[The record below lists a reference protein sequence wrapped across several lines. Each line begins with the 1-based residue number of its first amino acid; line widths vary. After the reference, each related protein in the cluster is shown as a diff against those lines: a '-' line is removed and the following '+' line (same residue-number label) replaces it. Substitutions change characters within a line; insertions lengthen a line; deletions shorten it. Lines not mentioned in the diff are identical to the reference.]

1 MKKLILFIALNLI
14 FCSSLFSQRDFE
26 KQAFKIGIESIDDFR
41 EFLLIKN
48 DANYKSEMEPLIQWG
63 ITNFENYGF
72 NVERLETPE
81 LPLLLAS
88 KIISKSAKTLLI
100 YLQFDG
106 QPVDNSKWNQEDP
119 YKAVLKEYINGDYL
133 TIDWNSLDNIRID
146 DIKNRDVR
154 IFARSASDAKG
165 PVMMILNALEIMK
178 INNLDL
184 KYNIKVIMDFEEEIS
199 SPNLAD
205 AVKKYSSKLKSDA
218 LLIFDG
224 PKHPSNL
231 PTLTFGARGISDITL
246 ITYGPIVP
254 QHSGHF
260 GNYAPN
266 PVFRMSEILSSMKD
280 ANGRVTIDGFYD
292 GVELTDETIKI
303 LNEVPD
309 NEIDMMNKMEFKTPD
324 NVGKNYQ
331 ESIQFP
337 SLNVRGIESGWV
349 REEVRTIVPSECI
362 AEIDVRLVLESDP
375 QRLHNL
381 IKDHIKELGYIVL
394 DRTPSK
400 EERLKYNKI
409 VTFKS
414 TFDYDAFRTEIDS
427 DIGKWLVK
435 SLKKTFDIDPVKK
448 RTSGG
453 SVPISPF
460 VNTLGIPAVTV
471 PTVNQDNNQHSPN
484 ENIKIENYISGIET
498 YLGILTDEF

>member
-1 MKKLILFIALNLI
+1 MKKLIIPILVFTTGLN
-14 FCSSLFSQRDFE
+14 LFSQNNIENQIFD
-26 KQAFKIGIESIDDFR
+26 IGIESIESFK
-41 EFLLIKN
+41 EFLSIKN
-48 DANYKSEMEPLIQWG
+48 DANFKNEMKPLIEWG
-63 ITNFENYGF
+63 INNFKKYGF
-72 NVERLETPE
+72 EVERLETPE

-88 KIISKSAKTLLI
+88 KVISEDLNTLLI

-106 QPVDNSKWNQEDP
+106 QPVDNSKWDQENP
-119 YKAVLKEYINGDYL
+119 YKAVLKEKIDNEYRI
-133 TIDWNSLDNIRID
+133 IDWSRLDNITFD
-146 DIKNRDVR
+146 DIKKKDLR

-165 PVMMILNALEIMK
+165 PVMMIINALEIMK
-178 INNLDL
+178 RNNIELE
-184 KYNIKVIMDFEEEIS
+184 YNLKVIMDFEEEIS

-280 ANGRVTIDGFYD
+280 PNGRVTIPGFYD
-292 GVELTDETIKI
+292 GIELDEKTLKI
-303 LNEVPD
+303 LAEVPD
-309 NEIDMMNKMEFKTPD
+309 DEEKMMNDMQFKKPD

-331 ESIQFP
+331 ESIQYP
-337 SLNVRGIESGWV
+337 SINVRGIESGWV

-375 QRLHNL
+375 IRLHNL
-381 IKDHIKELGYIVL
+381 IKSHIQELGYYVI
-394 DRTPSK
+394 DRRPTK
-400 EERLKYNKI
+400 DERLKHNKI
-409 VTFKS
+409 VTFVS
-414 TFDYDAFRTEIDS
+414 SFDYDAFRTDIES
-427 DIGKWLVK
+427 EIGKWLVK
-435 SLKKTFDIDPVKK
+435 SLKKTFGIEPVKK

-484 ENIKIENYISGIET
+484 ENIKIENYITGIET
-498 YLGILTDEF
+498 YLGILTDKF

>member
-1 MKKLILFIALNLI
+1 MKKLIIPILVFTTGLNLFAQSNIENQI
-14 FCSSLFSQRDFE
+14 FD
-26 KQAFKIGIESIDDFR
+26 IGIESIESFR
-41 EFLLIKN
+41 EFLSIKN
-48 DANYKSEMEPLIQWG
+48 DANFKNEMKPLIEWG
-63 ITNFENYGF
+63 INNFKKYGF
-72 NVERLETPE
+72 EVERLETPE

-88 KIISKSAKTLLI
+88 KVISEDLNTLLI

-106 QPVDNSKWNQEDP
+106 QPVDNSKWDQENP
-119 YKAVLKEYINGDYL
+119 YKAVLKKRINNEYKI
-133 TIDWNSLDNIRID
+133 IDWSRLDNITFD
-146 DIKNRDVR
+146 DIKKEDLR

-165 PVMMILNALEIMK
+165 PVMMIINALEIMK
-178 INNLDL
+178 RNNIELE
-184 KYNIKVIMDFEEEIS
+184 YNLKVIMDFEEEIS

-280 ANGRVTIDGFYD
+280 SNGRVTIPGFYD
-292 GVELTDETIKI
+292 GIELDEKTLKI
-303 LNEVPD
+303 LAEVPD
-309 NEIDMMNKMEFKTPD
+309 DEEKMMNDMQFKKPD

-331 ESIQFP
+331 ESIQYP
-337 SLNVRGIESGWV
+337 SINVRGIESGWV

-375 QRLHNL
+375 IRLHNL
-381 IKDHIKELGYIVL
+381 IKSHIQELGYYVI
-394 DRTPSK
+394 DRRPTK
-400 EERLKYNKI
+400 DERLKYNKI
-409 VTFKS
+409 VTFVS
-414 TFDYDAFRTEIDS
+414 SFDYDAFRTDIES
-427 DIGKWLVK
+427 EIGKWLVK
-435 SLKKTFDIDPVKK
+435 SLKKTFGIEPVKK

-484 ENIKIENYISGIET
+484 ENIKIENYITGIET
-498 YLGILTDEF
+498 YLGILTDKF

>member
-1 MKKLILFIALNLI
+1 MKKLIIPIILFTTGLN
-14 FCSSLFSQRDFE
+14 LFSQSNIENQIFD
-26 KQAFKIGIESIDDFR
+26 IGIESIESFR
-41 EFLLIKN
+41 EFLSIKN
-48 DANYKSEMEPLIQWG
+48 DANFKNEMKPLIEWG
-63 ITNFENYGF
+63 INNFKKYGF
-72 NVERLETPE
+72 EVERLETPE

-88 KIISKSAKTLLI
+88 KVISEDLNTLLI

-106 QPVDNSKWNQEDP
+106 QPVDNSKWDQENP
-119 YKAVLKEYINGDYL
+119 YKAVLKEK
-133 TIDWNSLDNIRID
+133 IDNEYRITDWSRLDNITFD
-146 DIKNRDVR
+146 DIKKKDLR

-178 INNLDL
+178 RNNIELE
-184 KYNIKVIMDFEEEIS
+184 YNLKVIMDFEEEIS

-280 ANGRVTIDGFYD
+280 PNGRVTIPGFYD
-292 GVELTDETIKI
+292 GIELDEKTLKI
-303 LNEVPD
+303 LAEVPD
-309 NEIDMMNKMEFKTPD
+309 DEEKMMNDMQFKKPD

-331 ESIQFP
+331 ESIQYP
-337 SLNVRGIESGWV
+337 SINVRGIESGWV

-375 QRLHNL
+375 IRLHNL
-381 IKDHIKELGYIVL
+381 IKSHIQELGYYVI
-394 DRTPSK
+394 DRRPTK
-400 EERLKYNKI
+400 DERLKHNKI
-409 VTFKS
+409 VTFVS
-414 TFDYDAFRTEIDS
+414 SFDYDAFRTDIES
-427 DIGKWLVK
+427 EIGKWLVK
-435 SLKKTFDIDPVKK
+435 SLKKTFGIEPVKK

-484 ENIKIENYISGIET
+484 ENIKIENYITGIET
-498 YLGILTDEF
+498 YLGILTDKF

>member
-1 MKKLILFIALNLI
+1 MKKLIIPILI
-14 FCSSLFSQRDFE
+14 FTTGLNLFSQSNIENQIFD
-26 KQAFKIGIESIDDFR
+26 IGIESIESFR
-41 EFLLIKN
+41 EFLSIKN
-48 DANYKSEMEPLIQWG
+48 DANYKNEMKPLIEWG
-63 ITNFENYGF
+63 INNFKKYGF
-72 NVERLETPE
+72 EVERLETPE

-88 KIISKSAKTLLI
+88 KVISEDLNTLLI

-106 QPVDNSKWNQEDP
+106 QPVDNSKWDQENP
-119 YKAVLKEYINGDYL
+119 YKAVLKERINNEYKI
-133 TIDWNSLDNIRID
+133 TDWSRLDNITFD
-146 DIKNRDVR
+146 DIKKEDLR

-178 INNLDL
+178 RNSIELEYNL
-184 KYNIKVIMDFEEEIS
+184 KVIMDFEEEIS

-280 ANGRVTIDGFYD
+280 TNGRVTIPGFYD
-292 GVELTDETIKI
+292 GIELDEKTLKI
-303 LNEVPD
+303 LDDVPD
-309 NEIDMMNKMEFKTPD
+309 DEEKMMNDMQFKKPD

-331 ESIQFP
+331 ESIQYP
-337 SLNVRGIESGWV
+337 SINVRGIESGWV

-375 QRLHNL
+375 IRLHNL
-381 IKDHIKELGYIVL
+381 IKSHIEELGYYVI
-394 DRTPSK
+394 DRRPTK
-400 EERLKYNKI
+400 DERLKHDKI
-409 VTFKS
+409 VTFVS
-414 TFDYDAFRTEIDS
+414 SFDYDAFRTDIES
-427 DIGKWLVK
+427 EIGKWLVK
-435 SLKKTFDIDPVKK
+435 SLKKTFGIEPVKK

-484 ENIKIENYISGIET
+484 ENIKIENYITGIET
-498 YLGILTDEF
+498 YLGILTDKF

>member
-1 MKKLILFIALNLI
+1 MKKLIIPILVFTTGLN
-14 FCSSLFSQRDFE
+14 LFSQSKIENQIFD
-26 KQAFKIGIESIDDFR
+26 IGIESIESFR
-41 EFLLIKN
+41 EFLSIKN
-48 DANYKSEMEPLIQWG
+48 DANFKNEMKPLIEWG
-63 ITNFENYGF
+63 INNFKKYGF
-72 NVERLETPE
+72 EVERLETPE

-88 KIISKSAKTLLI
+88 KVISEDLNTLLI

-106 QPVDNSKWNQEDP
+106 QPVDNSKWDQENP
-119 YKAVLKEYINGDYL
+119 YKAVLKEK
-133 TIDWNSLDNIRID
+133 IDNEYKTTDWSRLDNITFD
-146 DIKNRDVR
+146 DIKKEDLR

-165 PVMMILNALEIMK
+165 PVMMILNALEIMERNK
-178 INNLDL
+178 IELEYNL
-184 KYNIKVIMDFEEEIS
+184 KVIMDFEEEIS

-280 ANGRVTIDGFYD
+280 PNGRVTIPGFYD
-292 GVELTDETIKI
+292 GIELDEKTLEI
-303 LNEVPD
+303 LAEVPD
-309 NEIDMMNKMEFKTPD
+309 DEEKMMNDMQFKKPD

-331 ESIQFP
+331 ESIQYP
-337 SLNVRGIESGWV
+337 SINVRGIESGWV

-375 QRLHNL
+375 IRLHNL
-381 IKDHIKELGYIVL
+381 IKSHIQELGYYVI
-394 DRTPSK
+394 DRRPTK
-400 EERLKYNKI
+400 DERLKHDKI
-409 VTFKS
+409 VTFVS
-414 TFDYDAFRTEIDS
+414 SFDYDAFRTDIES
-427 DIGKWLVK
+427 EIGKWLVK
-435 SLKKTFDIDPVKK
+435 SLKKTFGIEPVKK

-484 ENIKIENYISGIET
+484 ENIKIENYITGIET
-498 YLGILTDEF
+498 YLGILTDKF

>member
-1 MKKLILFIALNLI
+1 MKKLIIPILVFTTGLNLFAQSNIENQI
-14 FCSSLFSQRDFE
+14 FD
-26 KQAFKIGIESIDDFR
+26 IGIESIESFR
-41 EFLLIKN
+41 EFLSIKN
-48 DANYKSEMEPLIQWG
+48 DANFKNEMKPLIEWG
-63 ITNFENYGF
+63 INNFKKYGF
-72 NVERLETPE
+72 EVERLETPE

-88 KIISKSAKTLLI
+88 KVISEDLNTLLI

-106 QPVDNSKWNQEDP
+106 QPVDNSKWDQENP
-119 YKAVLKEYINGDYL
+119 YKAVLKKRINNEYKI
-133 TIDWNSLDNIRID
+133 IDWSRLDNITFD
-146 DIKNRDVR
+146 DIKKEDLR

-165 PVMMILNALEIMK
+165 PVMMILNALEIMER
-178 INNLDL
+178 NNIELE
-184 KYNIKVIMDFEEEIS
+184 YNLKVIMDFEEEIS

-280 ANGRVTIDGFYD
+280 SDGRVTIPGFYD
-292 GVELTDETIKI
+292 GIELDEKTLKI
-303 LNEVPD
+303 LAEVPD
-309 NEIDMMNKMEFKTPD
+309 DEEKMMNDMQFKKPD

-331 ESIQFP
+331 ESIQYP
-337 SLNVRGIESGWV
+337 SINVRGIESGWV

-375 QRLHNL
+375 IRLHNL
-381 IKDHIKELGYIVL
+381 IKSHIQELGYYVI
-394 DRTPSK
+394 DRRPTK
-400 EERLKYNKI
+400 DERLKHNKI
-409 VTFKS
+409 VTFVS
-414 TFDYDAFRTEIDS
+414 SFDYDAFRTDIES
-427 DIGKWLVK
+427 EIGKWLVK
-435 SLKKTFDIDPVKK
+435 SLKKTFGIEPVKK

-484 ENIKIENYISGIET
+484 ENIKIENYITGIET
-498 YLGILTDEF
+498 YLGILTDKF

>member
-1 MKKLILFIALNLI
+1 MKKLIISILVFTTGLN
-14 FCSSLFSQRDFE
+14 LFSQDNIENQIFD
-26 KQAFKIGIESIDDFR
+26 IGIESIESFR
-41 EFLLIKN
+41 EFLSIKN
-48 DANYKSEMEPLIQWG
+48 DANYKNEMKPLIEWG
-63 ITNFENYGF
+63 INNFQKYGF
-72 NVERLETPE
+72 EVERLETPE

-88 KIISKSAKTLLI
+88 KVISEDLNTLLI

-106 QPVDNSKWNQEDP
+106 QPVDNSKWDQEDP
-119 YKAVLKEYINGDYL
+119 YKAVLKERINNEYKI
-133 TIDWNSLDNIRID
+133 TDWSRLDNITFD
-146 DIKNRDVR
+146 DLKKEDLR

-165 PVMMILNALEIMK
+165 PVMMIINALEIMK
-178 INNLDL
+178 RNNIELE
-184 KYNIKVIMDFEEEIS
+184 YNLKVIMDFEEEIS

-280 ANGRVTIDGFYD
+280 KDGRVAIEGFYD
-292 GVELTDETIKI
+292 GITLDEKTQAI
-303 LNEVPD
+303 LAGVPD
-309 NEIDMMNKMEFKTPD
+309 DEKKMMEDMQFNTFD
-324 NVGKNYQ
+324 NVGANYQ
-331 ESIQFP
+331 ESIQYP

-375 QRLHNL
+375 KRLHNL
-381 IKDHIKELGYIVL
+381 IQEHIKKLGYVVM
-394 DRTPSK
+394 DRRPTK
-400 EERLKYNKI
+400 EERLKINKI

-414 TFDYDAFRTEIDS
+414 TFDYDAFRTDIDS
-427 DIGKWLVK
+427 DIGKWLAK
-435 SLKKTFDIDPVKK
+435 SLKNTFNTDPVKK

-484 ENIKIENYISGIET
+484 ENIKIENYITGIQT
-498 YLGILTDEF
+498 YLGILTDNF

>member
-1 MKKLILFIALNLI
+1 MKKLIIPILVFTTGLN
-14 FCSSLFSQRDFE
+14 LFSQSNIENQIFD
-26 KQAFKIGIESIDDFR
+26 IGIESIESFR
-41 EFLLIKN
+41 EFLSIKN
-48 DANYKSEMEPLIQWG
+48 DANFKNEMKPLIEWG
-63 ITNFENYGF
+63 INNFKKYGF
-72 NVERLETPE
+72 EVERLETPE

-88 KIISKSAKTLLI
+88 KVISEDLNTLLI

-106 QPVDNSKWNQEDP
+106 QPVDKSKWDQENP
-119 YKAVLKEYINGDYL
+119 YEAVLKERVNNEYKI
-133 TIDWNSLDNIRID
+133 TDWSRLDNITFD
-146 DIKNRDVR
+146 DIKKGDLR

-165 PVMMILNALEIMK
+165 PVMMIINALEIMK
-178 INNLDL
+178 RNNIELEYNL
-184 KYNIKVIMDFEEEIS
+184 KIIMDFEEEIS

-260 GNYAPN
+260 GNFAPN

-280 ANGRVTIDGFYD
+280 PNGRVTIPGFYD
-292 GVELTDETIKI
+292 GIELDEKTLKI
-303 LNEVPD
+303 LAEVPD
-309 NEIDMMNKMEFKTPD
+309 DEEKMMDDMQFKKPD

-331 ESIQFP
+331 ESIQYP
-337 SLNVRGIESGWV
+337 SINVRGIESGWV

-375 QRLHNL
+375 IRLHNL
-381 IKDHIKELGYIVL
+381 IKSHIEELGYYVI
-394 DRTPSK
+394 DRRPTK
-400 EERLKYNKI
+400 DERLKHNKI
-409 VTFKS
+409 VTFVS
-414 TFDYDAFRTEIDS
+414 SFDYDAFRTDIES
-427 DIGKWLVK
+427 EIGKWLVK
-435 SLKKTFDIDPVKK
+435 SLKKTFGIEPVKK

-484 ENIKIENYISGIET
+484 ENIKIENYITGIET
-498 YLGILTDEF
+498 YLGILTNKF

>member
-1 MKKLILFIALNLI
+1 MKKLIIPILVFTSGLN
-14 FCSSLFSQRDFE
+14 LFSQSNIENQIFD
-26 KQAFKIGIESIDDFR
+26 IGIESIESFR
-41 EFLLIKN
+41 EFLSIKN
-48 DANYKSEMEPLIQWG
+48 DANYKNEMKPLIEWG
-63 ITNFENYGF
+63 INNFQKYGF
-72 NVERLETPE
+72 EVERLETPE

-88 KIISKSAKTLLI
+88 KVISEDLNTLLI

-106 QPVDNSKWNQEDP
+106 QPVDNSKWDQEDP
-119 YKAVLKEYINGDYL
+119 YKAVLKERINNEYKI
-133 TIDWNSLDNIRID
+133 TDWSRLDNITFD
-146 DIKNRDVR
+146 DLKKEDLR

-165 PVMMILNALEIMK
+165 PVMMIINALEIMK
-178 INNLDL
+178 RNNIELE
-184 KYNIKVIMDFEEEIS
+184 YNLKVIMDFEEEIS

-224 PKHPSNL
+224 PKHPSDL

-280 ANGRVTIDGFYD
+280 PNGRVVIPGFYD
-292 GVELTDETIKI
+292 GIELDEKTLKI
-303 LNEVPD
+303 LAEVPD
-309 NEIDMMNKMEFKTPD
+309 DEGKMMNDMQFKKPD

-331 ESIQFP
+331 ESIQYP
-337 SLNVRGIESGWV
+337 SINVRGIESGWV

-375 QRLHNL
+375 IRLHNL
-381 IKDHIKELGYIVL
+381 IKSHIEELGYYVI
-394 DRTPSK
+394 DRRPTK
-400 EERLKYNKI
+400 DERLKHNKI
-409 VTFKS
+409 VTFVS
-414 TFDYDAFRTEIDS
+414 SFDYDAFRTDIES
-427 DIGKWLVK
+427 EIGKWLIK
-435 SLKKTFDIDPVKK
+435 SLKKTFGIEPVKK

-484 ENIKIENYISGIET
+484 ENIKIENYVTGIET
-498 YLGILTDEF
+498 YLGILTDKF

>member
-1 MKKLILFIALNLI
+1 MKKHIITILVFTTGLN
-14 FCSSLFSQRDFE
+14 LFSQSNIENQIFDV
-26 KQAFKIGIESIDDFR
+26 GIESIESFK
-41 EFLLIKN
+41 EFLSIKN
-48 DANYKSEMEPLIQWG
+48 DANFKNEMKPLIEWG
-63 ITNFENYGF
+63 INNFKKYGF
-72 NVERLETPE
+72 EVERLETPE

-88 KIISKSAKTLLI
+88 KVISEDLNTLLI

-106 QPVDNSKWNQEDP
+106 QPVDNSKWDQENP
-119 YKAVLKEYINGDYL
+119 YKAVLKEKIDNEYRI
-133 TIDWNSLDNIRID
+133 IDWSRLDNITFD
-146 DIKNRDVR
+146 DIKREDLR

-165 PVMMILNALEIMK
+165 PVMMIINALEIMK
-178 INNLDL
+178 RNNIELE
-184 KYNIKVIMDFEEEIS
+184 YNLKVIMDFEEEIS

-280 ANGRVTIDGFYD
+280 PNGRVTIPGFYD
-292 GVELTDETIKI
+292 GIELDKKTLKI
-303 LNEVPD
+303 LAEVPD
-309 NEIDMMNKMEFKTPD
+309 DEKKMMNDMQFKKPD

-331 ESIQFP
+331 ESIQYP
-337 SLNVRGIESGWV
+337 SINVRGIESGWV

-375 QRLHNL
+375 IRLHNL
-381 IKDHIKELGYIVL
+381 IKSHIQELGYYVINRRPTK
-394 DRTPSK
+394 D
-400 EERLKYNKI
+400 ERLKHNKI
-409 VTFKS
+409 VTFVS
-414 TFDYDAFRTEIDS
+414 SFDYDAFRTDIES
-427 DIGKWLVK
+427 EIGKWLVK
-435 SLKKTFDIDPVKK
+435 SLKKTFGIEPVKK

-484 ENIKIENYISGIET
+484 ENIKIENYITGIET
-498 YLGILTDEF
+498 YLGILTDKF

>member
-1 MKKLILFIALNLI
+1 MKKLIIPILVFTTGLNLFAQSNIENQI
-14 FCSSLFSQRDFE
+14 FD
-26 KQAFKIGIESIDDFR
+26 IGIESIESFR
-41 EFLLIKN
+41 EFLSIKN
-48 DANYKSEMEPLIQWG
+48 DANFKNEMKPLIEWG
-63 ITNFENYGF
+63 INNFKKYGF
-72 NVERLETPE
+72 EVERLETPE

-88 KIISKSAKTLLI
+88 KVISEDLNTLLI

-106 QPVDNSKWNQEDP
+106 QPVDNSKWDQENP
-119 YKAVLKEYINGDYL
+119 YKAVLKKRINNEYKI
-133 TIDWNSLDNIRID
+133 IDWSRLDNITFD
-146 DIKNRDVR
+146 DIKKEDLR

-165 PVMMILNALEIMK
+165 PVMMILNALEIMERNK
-178 INNLDL
+178 IELEYNL
-184 KYNIKVIMDFEEEIS
+184 KVIMDFEEEIS

-280 ANGRVTIDGFYD
+280 PNGRVTIPGFYD
-292 GVELTDETIKI
+292 GIELDEKTLKI
-303 LNEVPD
+303 LAEVPD
-309 NEIDMMNKMEFKTPD
+309 DEEKMMNDMQFKKPD

-331 ESIQFP
+331 ESIQYP
-337 SLNVRGIESGWV
+337 SINVRGIESGWV

-375 QRLHNL
+375 IRLHNL
-381 IKDHIKELGYIVL
+381 IKSHIQELGYYVI
-394 DRTPSK
+394 DRRPTK
-400 EERLKYNKI
+400 DERLKYNKI
-409 VTFKS
+409 VTFVS
-414 TFDYDAFRTEIDS
+414 SFDYDAFRTDIES
-427 DIGKWLVK
+427 EIGKWLVK
-435 SLKKTFDIDPVKK
+435 SLKKTFGIEPVKK

-484 ENIKIENYISGIET
+484 ENIKIENYITGIET
-498 YLGILTDEF
+498 YLGILTDKF

>member
-1 MKKLILFIALNLI
+1 MKKHIITILVFTTGLN
-14 FCSSLFSQRDFE
+14 LFSQSNIENQVFD
-26 KQAFKIGIESIDDFR
+26 IGIESIENFR
-41 EFLLIKN
+41 EFLSIKN
-48 DANYKSEMEPLIQWG
+48 DANFKNEMEPLIEWG
-63 ITNFENYGF
+63 INNFKKYGF
-72 NVERLETPE
+72 KVERLETPE

-88 KIISKSAKTLLI
+88 KVISEDLNTLLI

-106 QPVDNSKWNQEDP
+106 QPVDNSKWDQENP
-119 YKAVLKEYINGDYL
+119 YKAVLKEKIDNEYRI
-133 TIDWNSLDNIRID
+133 IDWSRLDNITFD
-146 DIKNRDVR
+146 DIKKEDLR

-165 PVMMILNALEIMK
+165 PVMMIINALEIMK
-178 INNLDL
+178 RNNIELE
-184 KYNIKVIMDFEEEIS
+184 YNLKVIMDFEEEIS

-280 ANGRVTIDGFYD
+280 PNGRVTIPGFYD
-292 GVELTDETIKI
+292 GIELDKKTLKI
-303 LNEVPD
+303 LAEVPD
-309 NEIDMMNKMEFKTPD
+309 DEKKMMNDMQFKKPD

-331 ESIQFP
+331 ESIQYP
-337 SLNVRGIESGWV
+337 SINVRGIESGWV

-375 QRLHNL
+375 IRLHNL
-381 IKDHIKELGYIVL
+381 IKSHIQELGYYVINRRPTK
-394 DRTPSK
+394 D
-400 EERLKYNKI
+400 ERLKHNKI
-409 VTFKS
+409 VTFVS
-414 TFDYDAFRTEIDS
+414 SFDYDAFRTDIES
-427 DIGKWLVK
+427 EIGKWLVK
-435 SLKKTFDIDPVKK
+435 SLKKTFGIEPVKK

-484 ENIKIENYISGIET
+484 ENIKIENYITGIET
-498 YLGILTDEF
+498 YLGILTDKF

>member
-1 MKKLILFIALNLI
+1 MKKHIITILVFTTGLN
-14 FCSSLFSQRDFE
+14 LFSQSNIENQIFDV
-26 KQAFKIGIESIDDFR
+26 GIESIESFK
-41 EFLLIKN
+41 EFLSIKN
-48 DANYKSEMEPLIQWG
+48 DANFKNEMKPLIEWG
-63 ITNFENYGF
+63 INNFKKYGF
-72 NVERLETPE
+72 EVERLETPE

-88 KIISKSAKTLLI
+88 KIISEDLNTLLI

-106 QPVDNSKWNQEDP
+106 QPVDNSKWDQENP
-119 YKAVLKEYINGDYL
+119 YKAVLKEKIDNEYRI
-133 TIDWNSLDNIRID
+133 IDWSRLDNITFD
-146 DIKNRDVR
+146 DIKKKDLR

-178 INNLDL
+178 RNNIELE
-184 KYNIKVIMDFEEEIS
+184 YNLKVIMDFEEEIS

-280 ANGRVTIDGFYD
+280 PNGRVTIPGFYD
-292 GVELTDETIKI
+292 GIELDEKTLKI
-303 LNEVPD
+303 LAEVPD
-309 NEIDMMNKMEFKTPD
+309 DEEKMMNDMQFKKPD

-331 ESIQFP
+331 ESIQYP
-337 SLNVRGIESGWV
+337 SINVRGIESGWV

-375 QRLHNL
+375 IRLHNL
-381 IKDHIKELGYIVL
+381 IKSHIQELGYYVI
-394 DRTPSK
+394 DRRPTK
-400 EERLKYNKI
+400 DERLKHNKI
-409 VTFKS
+409 VTFVS
-414 TFDYDAFRTEIDS
+414 SFDYDAFRTDIES
-427 DIGKWLVK
+427 EIGKWLVK
-435 SLKKTFDIDPVKK
+435 SLKKTFGIEPVKK

-484 ENIKIENYISGIET
+484 ENIKIENYITGIET
-498 YLGILTDEF
+498 YLGILTDKF

>member
-1 MKKLILFIALNLI
+1 MKKLIIPILVFTTGLN
-14 FCSSLFSQRDFE
+14 LFSQNNIENQIFD
-26 KQAFKIGIESIDDFR
+26 IGIESIESFR
-41 EFLLIKN
+41 EFLSIKN
-48 DANYKSEMEPLIQWG
+48 DANFKNEMKPLIEWG
-63 ITNFENYGF
+63 INNFKKYGF
-72 NVERLETPE
+72 EVERLETPE

-88 KIISKSAKTLLI
+88 KVISEDLNTLLI

-106 QPVDNSKWNQEDP
+106 QPVDNSKWDQENP
-119 YKAVLKEYINGDYL
+119 YKAVLKEKIENEYRI
-133 TIDWNSLDNIRID
+133 TDWSRLDNITFD
-146 DIKNRDVR
+146 DIKKKDLR

-178 INNLDL
+178 RNNIELE
-184 KYNIKVIMDFEEEIS
+184 YNLKVIMDFEEEIS

-280 ANGRVTIDGFYD
+280 PNGRVTIPGFYD
-292 GVELTDETIKI
+292 GIELDEKTLKI
-303 LNEVPD
+303 LAEVPD
-309 NEIDMMNKMEFKTPD
+309 DEEKMMNDMQFKKPD

-331 ESIQFP
+331 ESIQYP
-337 SLNVRGIESGWV
+337 SINVRGIESGWV

-375 QRLHNL
+375 IRLHNL
-381 IKDHIKELGYIVL
+381 IKSHIQELGYYVI
-394 DRTPSK
+394 DRRPTK
-400 EERLKYNKI
+400 DERLKHNKI
-409 VTFKS
+409 VTFVS
-414 TFDYDAFRTEIDS
+414 SFDYDAFRTDIES
-427 DIGKWLVK
+427 EIGKWLVK
-435 SLKKTFDIDPVKK
+435 SLKKTFGIEPVKK

-484 ENIKIENYISGIET
+484 ENIKIENYITGIET
-498 YLGILTDEF
+498 YLGILTDKF

>member
-1 MKKLILFIALNLI
+1 MKKHIITILVFTTGLN
-14 FCSSLFSQRDFE
+14 LFSQSNIENQIFDV
-26 KQAFKIGIESIDDFR
+26 GIESIESFK
-41 EFLLIKN
+41 EFLSIKN
-48 DANYKSEMEPLIQWG
+48 DANFKNEMKPLIEWG
-63 ITNFENYGF
+63 INNFKKYGF
-72 NVERLETPE
+72 EVERLETPE

-88 KIISKSAKTLLI
+88 KVISEDLNTLLI

-106 QPVDNSKWNQEDP
+106 QPVDNSKWDQENP
-119 YKAVLKEYINGDYL
+119 YKAVLKEKIDNEYRI
-133 TIDWNSLDNIRID
+133 IDWSRLDNITFD
-146 DIKNRDVR
+146 DIKKEDLR

-165 PVMMILNALEIMK
+165 PVMMIINALEIMK
-178 INNLDL
+178 RNNIELE
-184 KYNIKVIMDFEEEIS
+184 YNLKVIMDFEEEIS

-280 ANGRVTIDGFYD
+280 PNGRVTIPGFYD
-292 GVELTDETIKI
+292 GIELDEKTLEI
-303 LNEVPD
+303 LAEVPD
-309 NEIDMMNKMEFKTPD
+309 DEEKMMNDMQFKKPD

-331 ESIQFP
+331 ESIQYP
-337 SLNVRGIESGWV
+337 SINVRGIESGWV

-375 QRLHNL
+375 IRLHNL
-381 IKDHIKELGYIVL
+381 IKSHIQELGYYVINRRPTK
-394 DRTPSK
+394 D
-400 EERLKYNKI
+400 ERLKHNKI
-409 VTFKS
+409 VTFVS
-414 TFDYDAFRTEIDS
+414 SFDYDAFRTDIES
-427 DIGKWLVK
+427 EIGKWLVK
-435 SLKKTFDIDPVKK
+435 SLKKTFGIEPVKK

-484 ENIKIENYISGIET
+484 ENIKIENYITGIET
-498 YLGILTDEF
+498 YLGILTDKF

>member
-1 MKKLILFIALNLI
+1 MKKIVISILIVIN
-14 FCSSLFSQRDFE
+14 STSLLSQINYKNQSFNM
-26 KQAFKIGIESIDDFR
+26 GIESINNFKDF
-41 EFLLIKN
+41 LSIKN
-48 DANYKSEMEPLIQWG
+48 DANYKTEMEPLIKWG
-63 ITNFENYGF
+63 VDNFEKYGF
-72 NVERLETPE
+72 EVERLETPE

-88 KIISKSAKTLLI
+88 KIISEKANTILI

-106 QPVDNSKWNQEDP
+106 QPVDRSKWNQEDP
-119 YKAVLKEYINGDYL
+119 YKAVLKQKINNKYE
-133 TIDWNSLDNIRID
+133 IINWNTLD
-146 DIKNRDVR
+146 DITLKDIIGKDLR
-154 IFARSASDAKG
+154 IFARSSSDAKG
-165 PVMMILNALEIMK
+165 PVMMILNAFEIMK
-178 INNLDL
+178 RNNLKL
-184 KYNIKVIMDFEEEIS
+184 KYNVKVIMDFEEEIS

-231 PTLTFGARGISDITL
+231 PTLTFGARGISDIRL

-280 ANGRVTIDGFYD
+280 KNGRVTIEGFYD
-292 GVELTDETIKI
+292 GITIDKETQAI
-303 LNEVPD
+303 LAGVPD
-309 NEIDMMNKMEFKTPD
+309 DEKKMMEDMQFNTFD
-324 NVGKNYQ
+324 NVGANYQ
-331 ESIQFP
+331 ESIQYP

-375 QRLHNL
+375 VRLHNL
-381 IKDHIKELGYIVL
+381 IKEHIKELGYFIM
-394 DRTPSK
+394 DRRPTK

-409 VTFKS
+409 VTFVS
-414 TFDYDAFRTEIDS
+414 TFDYDAFRTDIDS
-427 DIGKWLVK
+427 DIGKWLVE
-435 SLKKTFDIDPVKK
+435 SLKKTFNTDPVKK

-484 ENIKIENYISGIET
+484 ENIKIENYISGIQT
-498 YLGILTDEF
+498 YLGILTDDF

>member
-1 MKKLILFIALNLI
+1 MKKLIIPILVFTTGLN
-14 FCSSLFSQRDFE
+14 LFSQSKIENQIFD
-26 KQAFKIGIESIDDFR
+26 IGIESIESFR
-41 EFLLIKN
+41 EFLSIKN
-48 DANYKSEMEPLIQWG
+48 DANFKNEMKPLIEWG
-63 ITNFENYGF
+63 INNFKKYGF
-72 NVERLETPE
+72 EVERLETPE

-88 KIISKSAKTLLI
+88 KVISEDLNTLLI

-106 QPVDNSKWNQEDP
+106 QPVDNSKWDQENP
-119 YKAVLKEYINGDYL
+119 YKAVLKKRINNEYKI
-133 TIDWNSLDNIRID
+133 IDWSRLDNITFD
-146 DIKNRDVR
+146 DIKKEDLR

-165 PVMMILNALEIMK
+165 PVMMILNALEIMER
-178 INNLDL
+178 NNIELE
-184 KYNIKVIMDFEEEIS
+184 YNLKVIMDFEEEIS

-280 ANGRVTIDGFYD
+280 PNGRVTIPGFYD
-292 GVELTDETIKI
+292 GIELDEKTLKI
-303 LNEVPD
+303 LAEVPD
-309 NEIDMMNKMEFKTPD
+309 DEKKMMNDMQFKKPD

-331 ESIQFP
+331 ESIQYP
-337 SLNVRGIESGWV
+337 SINVRGIESGWV

-375 QRLHNL
+375 IRLHNL
-381 IKDHIKELGYIVL
+381 IKSHIQELGYYVI
-394 DRTPSK
+394 DRRPTK
-400 EERLKYNKI
+400 DERLKHNKI
-409 VTFKS
+409 VTFVS
-414 TFDYDAFRTEIDS
+414 SFDYDAFRTDIES
-427 DIGKWLVK
+427 EIGKWLVK
-435 SLKKTFDIDPVKK
+435 SLKKTFGIEPVKK

-484 ENIKIENYISGIET
+484 ENIKIENYITGIET
-498 YLGILTDEF
+498 YLGILTDKF

>member
-1 MKKLILFIALNLI
+1 MKKLIIPILVFTTGLN
-14 FCSSLFSQRDFE
+14 LFSQSKIENQIFD
-26 KQAFKIGIESIDDFR
+26 IGIESIKSFR
-41 EFLLIKN
+41 EFLSIKN
-48 DANYKSEMEPLIQWG
+48 DANFKNEMKPLIEWG
-63 ITNFENYGF
+63 INNFKKYGF
-72 NVERLETPE
+72 EVERLETPE

-88 KIISKSAKTLLI
+88 KVISEDLNTLLI

-106 QPVDNSKWNQEDP
+106 QPVDNSKWDQENP
-119 YKAVLKEYINGDYL
+119 YKAVLKKRTNNEYKI
-133 TIDWNSLDNIRID
+133 TDWSRLDNITFD
-146 DIKNRDVR
+146 DIKKEDLR

-178 INNLDL
+178 RNNIELE
-184 KYNIKVIMDFEEEIS
+184 YNLKVIMDFEEEIS

-280 ANGRVTIDGFYD
+280 TNGRVTIPGFYD
-292 GVELTDETIKI
+292 GIELDEKTLKI
-303 LNEVPD
+303 LDEVPD
-309 NEIDMMNKMEFKTPD
+309 NEEKMMNDMQFKKPD

-331 ESIQFP
+331 ESIQYP
-337 SLNVRGIESGWV
+337 SINVRGIESGWV

-375 QRLHNL
+375 IRLHNL
-381 IKDHIKELGYIVL
+381 IKSHIEELGYYVI
-394 DRTPSK
+394 DRKPTK
-400 EERLKYNKI
+400 DERLKHNKI
-409 VTFKS
+409 VTFVS
-414 TFDYDAFRTEIDS
+414 SFDYDAFRTDIES
-427 DIGKWLVK
+427 EIGKWLVK
-435 SLKKTFDIDPVKK
+435 SLKKTFGIEPVKK

-484 ENIKIENYISGIET
+484 ENIKIENYITGIET
-498 YLGILTDEF
+498 YLGILTNKF

>member
-1 MKKLILFIALNLI
+1 MKKLIIPILVFTTGLN
-14 FCSSLFSQRDFE
+14 LFSQSNIENQIFDV
-26 KQAFKIGIESIDDFR
+26 GIESIESFK
-41 EFLLIKN
+41 EFLSIKN
-48 DANYKSEMEPLIQWG
+48 DANFKNEMKPLIEWG
-63 ITNFENYGF
+63 INNFKKYGF
-72 NVERLETPE
+72 EVERLETPE

-88 KIISKSAKTLLI
+88 KIISEDLNTLLI

-106 QPVDNSKWNQEDP
+106 QPVDNSKWDQENP
-119 YKAVLKEYINGDYL
+119 YKAVLKEKIDNEYRI
-133 TIDWNSLDNIRID
+133 IDWSRLDNITFD
-146 DIKNRDVR
+146 DIKKEDLR

-165 PVMMILNALEIMK
+165 PVMMIINALEIMK
-178 INNLDL
+178 RNNIELE
-184 KYNIKVIMDFEEEIS
+184 YNLKVIMDFEEEIS

-280 ANGRVTIDGFYD
+280 PNGRVTIPGFYD
-292 GVELTDETIKI
+292 GIELDEKTLKI
-303 LNEVPD
+303 LAEVPD
-309 NEIDMMNKMEFKTPD
+309 DEEKMMNDMQFKKPD

-331 ESIQFP
+331 ESIQYP
-337 SLNVRGIESGWV
+337 SINVRGIESGWV

-375 QRLHNL
+375 IRLHNL
-381 IKDHIKELGYIVL
+381 IKSHIQELGYYVI
-394 DRTPSK
+394 DRRPTK
-400 EERLKYNKI
+400 DERLKHNKI
-409 VTFKS
+409 VTFVS
-414 TFDYDAFRTEIDS
+414 SFDYDAFRTDIES
-427 DIGKWLVK
+427 EIGKWLVK
-435 SLKKTFDIDPVKK
+435 SLKKTFGIEPVKK

-484 ENIKIENYISGIET
+484 ENIKIENYITGIET
-498 YLGILTDEF
+498 YLGILTDKF

>member
-1 MKKLILFIALNLI
+1 MKKLIIPILVFTTGLN
-14 FCSSLFSQRDFE
+14 LFSQSNIENQIFD
-26 KQAFKIGIESIDDFR
+26 IGIESIDSFR
-41 EFLLIKN
+41 EFLSIKN
-48 DANYKSEMEPLIQWG
+48 DANFKNEMKPLIEWG
-63 ITNFENYGF
+63 INNFKKYGF
-72 NVERLETPE
+72 EVERLETPE

-88 KIISKSAKTLLI
+88 KVISEDLNTLLI

-106 QPVDNSKWNQEDP
+106 QPVDNSKWDQENP
-119 YKAVLKEYINGDYL
+119 YKAVLKERINDKYKI
-133 TIDWNSLDNIRID
+133 TDWGKLDNLTFD
-146 DIKNRDVR
+146 DIKKNDLR

-178 INNLDL
+178 RNNIELE
-184 KYNIKVIMDFEEEIS
+184 YNLKVIMDFEEEIS

-280 ANGRVTIDGFYD
+280 PNGRITIPGFYD
-292 GVELTDETIKI
+292 GIELDEKTLKI
-303 LNEVPD
+303 LAEVPD
-309 NEIDMMNKMEFKTPD
+309 DEEKMMNDMQFKKPD

-331 ESIQFP
+331 ESIQYP
-337 SLNVRGIESGWV
+337 SINVRGIESGWV

-375 QRLHNL
+375 IRLHNL
-381 IKDHIKELGYIVL
+381 IKSHIEELGYYVM
-394 DRTPSK
+394 DRRPTK
-400 EERLKYNKI
+400 DERLKYSKI
-409 VTFKS
+409 VTFVS
-414 TFDYDAFRTEIDS
+414 SFDYDAFRTDIDS
-427 DIGKWLVK
+427 EIGKWLVK
-435 SLKKTFDIDPVKK
+435 SLKKTFGIEPVKK

-484 ENIKIENYISGIET
+484 ENIKIENYITGIET
-498 YLGILTDEF
+498 YLGILTDKF

>member
-1 MKKLILFIALNLI
+1 MKKLIIPILI
-14 FCSSLFSQRDFE
+14 FTTGLNLFSQSNIENQIFD
-26 KQAFKIGIESIDDFR
+26 IGIESIESFR
-41 EFLLIKN
+41 EFLSIKN
-48 DANYKSEMEPLIQWG
+48 DANFKNEMKPLIEWG
-63 ITNFENYGF
+63 INNFKKYGF
-72 NVERLETPE
+72 EVERLETPE

-88 KIISKSAKTLLI
+88 KVISEDLNTLLI

-106 QPVDNSKWNQEDP
+106 QPVDNSKWDQENP
-119 YKAVLKEYINGDYL
+119 YKAVLKKRTNNEYKI
-133 TIDWNSLDNIRID
+133 IDWSRLDNITFD
-146 DIKNRDVR
+146 DIKKEDLR

-178 INNLDL
+178 RNNIELE
-184 KYNIKVIMDFEEEIS
+184 YNLKVIMDFEEEIS

-280 ANGRVTIDGFYD
+280 TNGRVTIPGFYD
-292 GVELTDETIKI
+292 GIELDEKTLKI
-303 LNEVPD
+303 LDDVPD
-309 NEIDMMNKMEFKTPD
+309 DEEKMMNDMQFKKPD

-331 ESIQFP
+331 ESIQYP
-337 SLNVRGIESGWV
+337 SINVRGIESGWV

-375 QRLHNL
+375 IRLHNL
-381 IKDHIKELGYIVL
+381 IKSHIEELGYYVI
-394 DRTPSK
+394 DRKPTK
-400 EERLKYNKI
+400 DERLKHNKI
-409 VTFKS
+409 VTFVS
-414 TFDYDAFRTEIDS
+414 SFDYDAFRTDIES
-427 DIGKWLVK
+427 EIGKWLVK
-435 SLKKTFDIDPVKK
+435 SLKKTFGIEPVKK

-484 ENIKIENYISGIET
+484 ENIKIENYITGIET
-498 YLGILTDEF
+498 YLGILTDKF

>member
-1 MKKLILFIALNLI
+1 MKKHIITILVFTTGLN
-14 FCSSLFSQRDFE
+14 LFSQSNIENQIFDV
-26 KQAFKIGIESIDDFR
+26 GIESIESFK
-41 EFLLIKN
+41 EFLSIKN
-48 DANYKSEMEPLIQWG
+48 DANFKNEMKPLIEWG
-63 ITNFENYGF
+63 INNFKKYGF
-72 NVERLETPE
+72 EVERLETPE

-88 KIISKSAKTLLI
+88 KVISEDLNTLLI

-106 QPVDNSKWNQEDP
+106 QPVDNSKWDQENP
-119 YKAVLKEYINGDYL
+119 YKAVLKEKIDNEYRI
-133 TIDWNSLDNIRID
+133 IDWSRLDNITFD
-146 DIKNRDVR
+146 DIKKEDLR

-165 PVMMILNALEIMK
+165 PVMMIINALEIMK
-178 INNLDL
+178 RNNIELE
-184 KYNIKVIMDFEEEIS
+184 YNLKVIMDFEEEIS

-224 PKHPSNL
+224 PTHPSNL

-280 ANGRVTIDGFYD
+280 PNGRVTIPGFYD
-292 GVELTDETIKI
+292 GIELDKKTLKI
-303 LNEVPD
+303 LAEVPD
-309 NEIDMMNKMEFKTPD
+309 DEKKMMNDMQFKKPD

-331 ESIQFP
+331 ESIQYP
-337 SLNVRGIESGWV
+337 SINVRGIESGWV

-375 QRLHNL
+375 IRLHNL
-381 IKDHIKELGYIVL
+381 IKSHIQELGYYAINRRPTK
-394 DRTPSK
+394 D
-400 EERLKYNKI
+400 ERLKHNKI
-409 VTFKS
+409 VTFVS
-414 TFDYDAFRTEIDS
+414 SFDYDAFRTDIES
-427 DIGKWLVK
+427 EIGKWLVK
-435 SLKKTFDIDPVKK
+435 SLKKTFGIEPVKK

-484 ENIKIENYISGIET
+484 ENIKIENYITGIET
-498 YLGILTDEF
+498 YLGILTDKF

>member
-1 MKKLILFIALNLI
+1 MKKHIITILVFTTGLN
-14 FCSSLFSQRDFE
+14 LFSQSNIENQIFD
-26 KQAFKIGIESIDDFR
+26 IGIESIESFR
-41 EFLLIKN
+41 EFLSIKN
-48 DANYKSEMEPLIQWG
+48 DANFKNEMKPLIEWG
-63 ITNFENYGF
+63 INNFKKYGF
-72 NVERLETPE
+72 EVERLETPE

-88 KIISKSAKTLLI
+88 KVISEDLNTLLI

-106 QPVDNSKWNQEDP
+106 QPVDNSKWDQENP
-119 YKAVLKEYINGDYL
+119 YKAVLKEKIDNEYRI
-133 TIDWNSLDNIRID
+133 IDWSRLDNITFD
-146 DIKNRDVR
+146 DIKKEDLR

-165 PVMMILNALEIMK
+165 PVMMIINALEIMK
-178 INNLDL
+178 RNNIELE
-184 KYNIKVIMDFEEEIS
+184 YNLKVIMDFEEEIS

-280 ANGRVTIDGFYD
+280 PNGRVTIPGFYD
-292 GVELTDETIKI
+292 GIELDEKTLKI
-303 LNEVPD
+303 LAEVPD
-309 NEIDMMNKMEFKTPD
+309 DEKKMMNDMQFKKPD

-331 ESIQFP
+331 ESIQYP
-337 SLNVRGIESGWV
+337 SINVRGIESGWV

-375 QRLHNL
+375 IRLHNL
-381 IKDHIKELGYIVL
+381 IKSHIQELGYYVI
-394 DRTPSK
+394 DRRPTK
-400 EERLKYNKI
+400 DERLKHNKI
-409 VTFKS
+409 VTFVS
-414 TFDYDAFRTEIDS
+414 SFDYDAFRTDIES
-427 DIGKWLVK
+427 EIGKWLVK
-435 SLKKTFDIDPVKK
+435 SLKKTFGIEPVKK

-484 ENIKIENYISGIET
+484 ENIKIENYITGIET
-498 YLGILTDEF
+498 YLGILTDKF

>member
-1 MKKLILFIALNLI
+1 MKKLIIPILVFTTGLN
-14 FCSSLFSQRDFE
+14 LFSQSNIENQIFN
-26 KQAFKIGIESIDDFR
+26 IGIESIESFR
-41 EFLLIKN
+41 EFLSIKN
-48 DANYKSEMEPLIQWG
+48 DANFKNEMKPLIEWG
-63 ITNFENYGF
+63 INNFEKYGF
-72 NVERLETPE
+72 EVERLETPE

-88 KIISKSAKTLLI
+88 KVISEDLNTLLI

-106 QPVDNSKWNQEDP
+106 QPVDNSKWDQENP
-119 YKAVLKEYINGDYL
+119 YKAVLKKRINNEYKI
-133 TIDWNSLDNIRID
+133 IDWSRLDNITFD
-146 DIKNRDVR
+146 DIKKEDLR

-165 PVMMILNALEIMK
+165 PVMMILNALEIMER
-178 INNLDL
+178 NNIELE
-184 KYNIKVIMDFEEEIS
+184 YNLKVIMDFEEEIS

-280 ANGRVTIDGFYD
+280 PNGRVTIPGFYD
-292 GVELTDETIKI
+292 GIELDEKTLKI
-303 LNEVPD
+303 LAEVPD
-309 NEIDMMNKMEFKTPD
+309 DEEKMMNDMQFKKPD

-331 ESIQFP
+331 ESIQYP
-337 SLNVRGIESGWV
+337 SINVRGIESGWV

-375 QRLHNL
+375 IRLHNL
-381 IKDHIKELGYIVL
+381 IKSHIQELGYYVI
-394 DRTPSK
+394 DRRPTK
-400 EERLKYNKI
+400 DERLKYNKI
-409 VTFKS
+409 VTFVS
-414 TFDYDAFRTEIDS
+414 SFDYDAFRTDIES
-427 DIGKWLVK
+427 EIGKWLVK
-435 SLKKTFDIDPVKK
+435 SLKKTFGIEPVKK

-484 ENIKIENYISGIET
+484 ENIKIENFITGIET
-498 YLGILTDEF
+498 YLGILTDKF

>member
-1 MKKLILFIALNLI
+1 MKKHIITILVFTTGLN
-14 FCSSLFSQRDFE
+14 LFSQSNIENQIFDV
-26 KQAFKIGIESIDDFR
+26 GIESIESFK
-41 EFLLIKN
+41 EFLSIKN
-48 DANYKSEMEPLIQWG
+48 DANFKNEMKPLIEWG
-63 ITNFENYGF
+63 INNFKKYGF
-72 NVERLETPE
+72 EVERLETPE

-88 KIISKSAKTLLI
+88 KVISEDLNTLLI

-106 QPVDNSKWNQEDP
+106 QPVDNSKWDQENP
-119 YKAVLKEYINGDYL
+119 YKAVLKEKIDNEYRI
-133 TIDWNSLDNIRID
+133 IDWSRLDNITFD
-146 DIKNRDVR
+146 DIKKEDLR

-178 INNLDL
+178 RNNIELE
-184 KYNIKVIMDFEEEIS
+184 YNLKVIMDFEEEIS

-280 ANGRVTIDGFYD
+280 SNGRVTIPGFYD
-292 GVELTDETIKI
+292 GIELDEKTLKI
-303 LNEVPD
+303 LAEVPD
-309 NEIDMMNKMEFKTPD
+309 DEEKMMNDMQFKKPD

-331 ESIQFP
+331 ESIQYP
-337 SLNVRGIESGWV
+337 SINVRGIESGWV

-362 AEIDVRLVLESDP
+362 AEIDVRLVVESDP
-375 QRLHNL
+375 IRLHNL
-381 IKDHIKELGYIVL
+381 IKSHIQELGYYVI
-394 DRTPSK
+394 DRRPTK
-400 EERLKYNKI
+400 DERLKYNKI
-409 VTFKS
+409 VTFVS
-414 TFDYDAFRTEIDS
+414 SFDYDAFRTDIES
-427 DIGKWLVK
+427 EIGKWLVK
-435 SLKKTFDIDPVKK
+435 SLKKTFGIEPVKK

-484 ENIKIENYISGIET
+484 ENIKIENYITGIET
-498 YLGILTDEF
+498 YLGILTDKF

>member
-1 MKKLILFIALNLI
+1 MKKLIIPILVFATGLN
-14 FCSSLFSQRDFE
+14 LFSQSNIEDQIFD
-26 KQAFKIGIESIDDFR
+26 IGIESIESFR
-41 EFLLIKN
+41 EFLSIKN
-48 DANYKSEMEPLIQWG
+48 DANFKNEMKPLIEWG
-63 ITNFENYGF
+63 INNFKKYGF
-72 NVERLETPE
+72 EVERLETPE

-88 KIISKSAKTLLI
+88 KVISEDLNTLLI

-106 QPVDNSKWNQEDP
+106 QPVDNSKWDQENP
-119 YKAVLKEYINGDYL
+119 YKAVLKEK
-133 TIDWNSLDNIRID
+133 IDNEYRITDWSRLDNITFD
-146 DIKNRDVR
+146 DIKKDDLR

-165 PVMMILNALEIMK
+165 PVMMIINALEIMK
-178 INNLDL
+178 RNNIELE
-184 KYNIKVIMDFEEEIS
+184 YNLKVIMDFEEEIS

-280 ANGRVTIDGFYD
+280 TNGRVTIPGFYD
-292 GVELTDETIKI
+292 GIELDEKTLKI
-303 LNEVPD
+303 LAEVPD
-309 NEIDMMNKMEFKTPD
+309 DEEKMMNDMQFKKPD

-331 ESIQFP
+331 ESIQYP
-337 SLNVRGIESGWV
+337 SINVRGIESGWV

-375 QRLHNL
+375 IRLHNL
-381 IKDHIKELGYIVL
+381 IKSHIQELGYYVI
-394 DRTPSK
+394 DRRPTK
-400 EERLKYNKI
+400 DERLKHNKI
-409 VTFKS
+409 VTFVS
-414 TFDYDAFRTEIDS
+414 SFDYDAFRTDIES
-427 DIGKWLVK
+427 EIGKWLVK
-435 SLKKTFDIDPVKK
+435 SLKKTFGIEPVKK

-484 ENIKIENYISGIET
+484 ENIKIENYITGIET
-498 YLGILTDEF
+498 YLGILTDKF

>member
-1 MKKLILFIALNLI
+1 MKKHIITILI
-14 FCSSLFSQRDFE
+14 FTTGLNLFSQSNIENQIFDV
-26 KQAFKIGIESIDDFR
+26 GIESIESFK
-41 EFLLIKN
+41 EFLSIKN
-48 DANYKSEMEPLIQWG
+48 DANFKNEMKPLIEWG
-63 ITNFENYGF
+63 INNFKKYGF
-72 NVERLETPE
+72 EVERLETPE

-88 KIISKSAKTLLI
+88 KVISEDLNTLLI

-106 QPVDNSKWNQEDP
+106 QPVDNSKWDQENP
-119 YKAVLKEYINGDYL
+119 YKAVLKEKIDNEYRI
-133 TIDWNSLDNIRID
+133 IDWSRLDNITFD
-146 DIKNRDVR
+146 DIKKEDLR

-165 PVMMILNALEIMK
+165 PVMMIINALEIMK
-178 INNLDL
+178 RNNIELE
-184 KYNIKVIMDFEEEIS
+184 YNLKVIMDFEEEIS

-280 ANGRVTIDGFYD
+280 PNGRVTIPGFYD
-292 GVELTDETIKI
+292 GIELDKKTLKI
-303 LNEVPD
+303 LAEVPD
-309 NEIDMMNKMEFKTPD
+309 DEKRMMNDMQFKKPD

-331 ESIQFP
+331 ESIQYP
-337 SLNVRGIESGWV
+337 SINVRGIESGWV

-375 QRLHNL
+375 IRLHNL
-381 IKDHIKELGYIVL
+381 IKSHIQELGYYVINRRPTK
-394 DRTPSK
+394 D
-400 EERLKYNKI
+400 ERLKHNKI
-409 VTFKS
+409 VTFVS
-414 TFDYDAFRTEIDS
+414 SFDYDAFRTDIES
-427 DIGKWLVK
+427 EIGKWLVK
-435 SLKKTFDIDPVKK
+435 SLKKTFGIEPVKK

-484 ENIKIENYISGIET
+484 ENIKIENYITGIET
-498 YLGILTDEF
+498 YLGILTDKF

>member
-1 MKKLILFIALNLI
+1 MKKLIIPILVFTSGLN
-14 FCSSLFSQRDFE
+14 LFSQSNIENQIFD
-26 KQAFKIGIESIDDFR
+26 IGIESIESFR
-41 EFLLIKN
+41 EFLSIKN
-48 DANYKSEMEPLIQWG
+48 DANFKNEMKPLIEWG
-63 ITNFENYGF
+63 INNFQKYGF
-72 NVERLETPE
+72 EVERLETPE

-88 KIISKSAKTLLI
+88 KVISEDLNTLLI

-106 QPVDNSKWNQEDP
+106 QPVDNSKWDQEDP
-119 YKAVLKEYINGDYL
+119 YKAVLKERINNEYKI
-133 TIDWNSLDNIRID
+133 TDWSRLDNITFD
-146 DIKNRDVR
+146 DLKKEDLR

-165 PVMMILNALEIMK
+165 PVMMIINALEIMK
-178 INNLDL
+178 RNNIELE
-184 KYNIKVIMDFEEEIS
+184 YNLKVIMDFEEEIS

-280 ANGRVTIDGFYD
+280 PNGRVVIPGFYD
-292 GVELTDETIKI
+292 GIELDEKTLKI
-303 LNEVPD
+303 LAEVPD
-309 NEIDMMNKMEFKTPD
+309 DEGKMMNDMQFKKPD

-331 ESIQFP
+331 ESIQYP
-337 SLNVRGIESGWV
+337 SINVRGIESGWV

-375 QRLHNL
+375 IRLHNL
-381 IKDHIKELGYIVL
+381 IKSHIEELGYYVI
-394 DRTPSK
+394 DRRPTK
-400 EERLKYNKI
+400 DERLKHNKI
-409 VTFKS
+409 VTFVS
-414 TFDYDAFRTEIDS
+414 SFDYDAFRTDIES
-427 DIGKWLVK
+427 EIGKWLIK
-435 SLKKTFDIDPVKK
+435 SLKKTFGIEPVKK

-484 ENIKIENYISGIET
+484 ENIKIENYVTGIET
-498 YLGILTDEF
+498 YLGILTDKF

>member
-1 MKKLILFIALNLI
+1 MKKLIISILI
-14 FCSSLFSQRDFE
+14 FTTGLNLFSQSNIENQIFD
-26 KQAFKIGIESIDDFR
+26 IGIESIESFR
-41 EFLLIKN
+41 EFLSIKN
-48 DANYKSEMEPLIQWG
+48 DANFKNEMKPLIEWG
-63 ITNFENYGF
+63 INNFKKYGF
-72 NVERLETPE
+72 EVERLETPE

-88 KIISKSAKTLLI
+88 KVISEDLNTLLI

-106 QPVDNSKWNQEDP
+106 QPVDNSKWDQENP
-119 YKAVLKEYINGDYL
+119 YKAVLKEKIDNEYKI
-133 TIDWNSLDNIRID
+133 IDWSRLDNITFD
-146 DIKNRDVR
+146 DIKKEDLR

-178 INNLDL
+178 RNNIELE
-184 KYNIKVIMDFEEEIS
+184 YNLKVIMDFEEEIS

-280 ANGRVTIDGFYD
+280 PNGRVTIPGFYD
-292 GVELTDETIKI
+292 GIELDKKTLKI
-303 LNEVPD
+303 LAEVPD
-309 NEIDMMNKMEFKTPD
+309 DEKKMMNDMQFKKPD

-331 ESIQFP
+331 ESIQYP
-337 SLNVRGIESGWV
+337 SINVRGIESGWV

-375 QRLHNL
+375 IRLHNL
-381 IKDHIKELGYIVL
+381 IKSHIQELGYYVI
-394 DRTPSK
+394 DRRPTK
-400 EERLKYNKI
+400 DERLKHNKI
-409 VTFKS
+409 VTFVS
-414 TFDYDAFRTEIDS
+414 SFDYDAFRTDIES
-427 DIGKWLVK
+427 EIGKWLVK
-435 SLKKTFDIDPVKK
+435 SLKKTFGIEPVKK

-484 ENIKIENYISGIET
+484 ENIKIENYITGIET
-498 YLGILTDEF
+498 YLGILTDKF

>member
-1 MKKLILFIALNLI
+1 MKKLIIPILVFTTGLN
-14 FCSSLFSQRDFE
+14 LFSQSYDENQIFD
-26 KQAFKIGIESIDDFR
+26 IGIESIESFR
-41 EFLLIKN
+41 EFLSIKN
-48 DANYKSEMEPLIQWG
+48 DANFKNEMKPLIEWG
-63 ITNFENYGF
+63 INNFKKYGF
-72 NVERLETPE
+72 EVERLETPE

-88 KIISKSAKTLLI
+88 KVISEDLNTLLI

-106 QPVDNSKWNQEDP
+106 QPVDNSKWDQENP
-119 YKAVLKEYINGDYL
+119 YKAVLKEK
-133 TIDWNSLDNIRID
+133 IDNEYRITDWSRLDNITFD
-146 DIKNRDVR
+146 DIKKKDLR

-178 INNLDL
+178 RNNIELE
-184 KYNIKVIMDFEEEIS
+184 YNLKVIMDFEEEIS

-280 ANGRVTIDGFYD
+280 PNGRVTIPGFYD
-292 GVELTDETIKI
+292 GIELDEKTLKI
-303 LNEVPD
+303 LAEVPD
-309 NEIDMMNKMEFKTPD
+309 DEEKMMNDMQFKKPD

-331 ESIQFP
+331 ESIQYP
-337 SLNVRGIESGWV
+337 SINVRGIESGWV

-375 QRLHNL
+375 IRLHNL
-381 IKDHIKELGYIVL
+381 IKSHIQELGYYVI
-394 DRTPSK
+394 DRRPTK
-400 EERLKYNKI
+400 DERLKHNKI
-409 VTFKS
+409 VTFVS
-414 TFDYDAFRTEIDS
+414 SFDYDAFRTDIES
-427 DIGKWLVK
+427 EIGKWLVK
-435 SLKKTFDIDPVKK
+435 SLKKTFGIEPVKK

-484 ENIKIENYISGIET
+484 ENIKIENYITGIET
-498 YLGILTDEF
+498 YLGILTDKF

>member
-1 MKKLILFIALNLI
+1 MK
-14 FCSSLFSQRDFE
+14 
-26 KQAFKIGIESIDDFR
+26 
-41 EFLLIKN
+41 
-48 DANYKSEMEPLIQWG
+48 PLIEWG
-63 ITNFENYGF
+63 INNFKKYGF
-72 NVERLETPE
+72 EVERLETPE

-88 KIISKSAKTLLI
+88 KVISEDLNTLLI

-106 QPVDNSKWNQEDP
+106 QPVDNSKWDQENP
-119 YKAVLKEYINGDYL
+119 YKAVLKEKIDNEYRI
-133 TIDWNSLDNIRID
+133 IDWSRLDNITFD
-146 DIKNRDVR
+146 DIKKEDLR

-165 PVMMILNALEIMK
+165 PVMMIINALEIMK
-178 INNLDL
+178 RNNIELE
-184 KYNIKVIMDFEEEIS
+184 YNLKVIMDFEEEIS

-280 ANGRVTIDGFYD
+280 PNGRVTIPGFYD
-292 GVELTDETIKI
+292 GIELDKKTLKI
-303 LNEVPD
+303 LAEVPD
-309 NEIDMMNKMEFKTPD
+309 DEKKMMNDMQFKKPD

-331 ESIQFP
+331 ESIQYP
-337 SLNVRGIESGWV
+337 SINVRGIESGWV

-375 QRLHNL
+375 IRLHNL
-381 IKDHIKELGYIVL
+381 IKSHIQELGYYVINRRPTK
-394 DRTPSK
+394 D
-400 EERLKYNKI
+400 ERLKHNKI
-409 VTFKS
+409 VTFVS
-414 TFDYDAFRTEIDS
+414 SFDYDAFRTDIES
-427 DIGKWLVK
+427 EIGKWLVK
-435 SLKKTFDIDPVKK
+435 SLKKTFGIEPVKK

-484 ENIKIENYISGIET
+484 ENIKIENYITGIET
-498 YLGILTDEF
+498 YLGILTDKF

>member
-1 MKKLILFIALNLI
+1 MKKLIIPILVFTTGLN
-14 FCSSLFSQRDFE
+14 LFSQSNIENQIFD
-26 KQAFKIGIESIDDFR
+26 IGIESIDSFR
-41 EFLLIKN
+41 EFLSIKN
-48 DANYKSEMEPLIQWG
+48 DANFKNEMKPLIEWG
-63 ITNFENYGF
+63 INNFKKYGF
-72 NVERLETPE
+72 EVERLETPE

-88 KIISKSAKTLLI
+88 KVISEDLNTLLI

-106 QPVDNSKWNQEDP
+106 QPVDNSKWDQENP
-119 YKAVLKEYINGDYL
+119 YKAVLKERINDEYKI
-133 TIDWNSLDNIRID
+133 TDWGKLDNLTFD
-146 DIKNRDVR
+146 DIKKNDLR

-178 INNLDL
+178 RNNIELE
-184 KYNIKVIMDFEEEIS
+184 YNLKVIMDFEEEIS

-224 PKHPSNL
+224 PKHASNL

-280 ANGRVTIDGFYD
+280 PNGRITIPGFYD
-292 GVELTDETIKI
+292 GIELDEKTLKI
-303 LNEVPD
+303 LAEVPD
-309 NEIDMMNKMEFKTPD
+309 DEEKMMNDMQFKKPD

-331 ESIQFP
+331 ESIQYP
-337 SLNVRGIESGWV
+337 SINVRGIESGWV

-375 QRLHNL
+375 IRLHNL
-381 IKDHIKELGYIVL
+381 IKSHIEELGYYVM
-394 DRTPSK
+394 DRRPTK
-400 EERLKYNKI
+400 DERLKYSKI
-409 VTFKS
+409 VTFVS
-414 TFDYDAFRTEIDS
+414 SFDYDAFRTDIDS
-427 DIGKWLVK
+427 EIGKWLVK
-435 SLKKTFDIDPVKK
+435 SLKKTFGIEPVKK

-484 ENIKIENYISGIET
+484 ENIKIENYITGIET
-498 YLGILTDEF
+498 YLGILTDKF

>member
-1 MKKLILFIALNLI
+1 MKKLIIPILVFTTGLN
-14 FCSSLFSQRDFE
+14 LFSQSNIENQIFN
-26 KQAFKIGIESIDDFR
+26 IGIESIESFR
-41 EFLLIKN
+41 EFLSIKN
-48 DANYKSEMEPLIQWG
+48 DANFKNEMKPLIEWG
-63 ITNFENYGF
+63 INNFKKYGF
-72 NVERLETPE
+72 EVERLETPE

-88 KIISKSAKTLLI
+88 KVISEDLNTLLI

-106 QPVDNSKWNQEDP
+106 QPVDNSKWDQENP
-119 YKAVLKEYINGDYL
+119 YKAVLKEKIDNEYRI
-133 TIDWNSLDNIRID
+133 IDWSRLDNITFD
-146 DIKNRDVR
+146 DIKKKDLR

-165 PVMMILNALEIMK
+165 PVMMIINALEIMK
-178 INNLDL
+178 RNNIELE
-184 KYNIKVIMDFEEEIS
+184 YNLKVIMDFEEEIS

-280 ANGRVTIDGFYD
+280 PNGRVTIPGFYD
-292 GVELTDETIKI
+292 GIELDEKTLKI
-303 LNEVPD
+303 LAEVPD
-309 NEIDMMNKMEFKTPD
+309 DEEKMMNDMQFKKPD

-331 ESIQFP
+331 ESIQYP
-337 SLNVRGIESGWV
+337 SINVRGIESGWV

-375 QRLHNL
+375 IRLHNL
-381 IKDHIKELGYIVL
+381 IKSHIQELGYYVI
-394 DRTPSK
+394 DRRPTK
-400 EERLKYNKI
+400 DERLKHNKI
-409 VTFKS
+409 VTFVS
-414 TFDYDAFRTEIDS
+414 SFDYDAFRTDIES
-427 DIGKWLVK
+427 EIGKWLVK
-435 SLKKTFDIDPVKK
+435 SLKKTFGIEPVKK

-484 ENIKIENYISGIET
+484 ENIKIENYITGIET
-498 YLGILTDEF
+498 YLGILTDKF

>member
-1 MKKLILFIALNLI
+1 MKKHIITILI
-14 FCSSLFSQRDFE
+14 FTTGLNLFSQSNIENQIFDV
-26 KQAFKIGIESIDDFR
+26 GIESIESFK
-41 EFLLIKN
+41 EFLSIKN
-48 DANYKSEMEPLIQWG
+48 DANFKNEMKPLIEWG
-63 ITNFENYGF
+63 INNFKKYGF
-72 NVERLETPE
+72 EVERLETPE

-88 KIISKSAKTLLI
+88 KVISEDLNTLLI

-106 QPVDNSKWNQEDP
+106 QPVDNSKWDQENP
-119 YKAVLKEYINGDYL
+119 YKAVLKEK
-133 TIDWNSLDNIRID
+133 IDNEYKTTDWSRLDNITFD
-146 DIKNRDVR
+146 DIKKQDLR

-165 PVMMILNALEIMK
+165 PVMMIINALEIMK
-178 INNLDL
+178 RNNIEL
-184 KYNIKVIMDFEEEIS
+184 KYNLKVIMDFEEEIS

-280 ANGRVTIDGFYD
+280 PNGRVTIPGFYD
-292 GVELTDETIKI
+292 GIELDEKTLKI
-303 LNEVPD
+303 LAEVPD
-309 NEIDMMNKMEFKTPD
+309 DEKKMMNDMQFKKPD

-331 ESIQFP
+331 ESIQYP
-337 SLNVRGIESGWV
+337 SINVRGIESGWV

-375 QRLHNL
+375 IRLHNL
-381 IKDHIKELGYIVL
+381 IKSHIQELGYYVI
-394 DRTPSK
+394 DRRPTK
-400 EERLKYNKI
+400 DERLKHNKI
-409 VTFKS
+409 VTFVS
-414 TFDYDAFRTEIDS
+414 SFDYDAFRTDIES
-427 DIGKWLVK
+427 EIGKWLVK
-435 SLKKTFDIDPVKK
+435 SLKKTFGIEPVKK

-484 ENIKIENYISGIET
+484 ENIKIENYITGIET
-498 YLGILTDEF
+498 YLGILTDKF

>member
-1 MKKLILFIALNLI
+1 MKKLIIPILI
-14 FCSSLFSQRDFE
+14 FTTGLNLFSQSNIENQIFD
-26 KQAFKIGIESIDDFR
+26 IGIESIESFR
-41 EFLLIKN
+41 EFLSIKN
-48 DANYKSEMEPLIQWG
+48 DANYKNEMKPLIEWG
-63 ITNFENYGF
+63 INNFKKYGF
-72 NVERLETPE
+72 EVERLETPE

-88 KIISKSAKTLLI
+88 KVISEDLNTLLI

-106 QPVDNSKWNQEDP
+106 QPVDNSKWDQENP
-119 YKAVLKEYINGDYL
+119 YKAVLKERINNEYKI
-133 TIDWNSLDNIRID
+133 TDWSRLDNITFD
-146 DIKNRDVR
+146 DIKKEDLR

-178 INNLDL
+178 RNSIELEYNL
-184 KYNIKVIMDFEEEIS
+184 KVIMDFEEEIS

-280 ANGRVTIDGFYD
+280 PNGRVTIPGFYD
-292 GVELTDETIKI
+292 GIELDEKTLEI
-303 LNEVPD
+303 LAEVPD
-309 NEIDMMNKMEFKTPD
+309 DEEKMMNDMQFKKPD

-331 ESIQFP
+331 ESIQYP
-337 SLNVRGIESGWV
+337 SINVRGIESGWV

-375 QRLHNL
+375 IRLHNL
-381 IKDHIKELGYIVL
+381 IKSHIEELGYYVI
-394 DRTPSK
+394 DRRPTK
-400 EERLKYNKI
+400 DERLKHDKI
-409 VTFKS
+409 VTFVS
-414 TFDYDAFRTEIDS
+414 SFDYDAFRTDIES
-427 DIGKWLVK
+427 EIGKWLVK
-435 SLKKTFDIDPVKK
+435 SLKKTFGIEPVKK

-484 ENIKIENYISGIET
+484 ENIKIENYITGIET
-498 YLGILTDEF
+498 YLGILTDKF

>member
-1 MKKLILFIALNLI
+1 MKKHIITILVFTTGLN
-14 FCSSLFSQRDFE
+14 LFSQSNIENQIFDV
-26 KQAFKIGIESIDDFR
+26 GIESIESFK
-41 EFLLIKN
+41 EFLSIKN
-48 DANYKSEMEPLIQWG
+48 DANFKNEMKPLIEWG
-63 ITNFENYGF
+63 INNFKKYGF
-72 NVERLETPE
+72 EVERLETPE

-88 KIISKSAKTLLI
+88 KVISEDLNTLLI

-106 QPVDNSKWNQEDP
+106 QPVDNSKWDQENP
-119 YKAVLKEYINGDYL
+119 YKAVLKEKIDNEYRI
-133 TIDWNSLDNIRID
+133 IDWSRLDNITFD
-146 DIKNRDVR
+146 DIKKEDLR

-165 PVMMILNALEIMK
+165 PVMMIINALEIMK
-178 INNLDL
+178 RNNIEL
-184 KYNIKVIMDFEEEIS
+184 KYNLKVIMDFEEEIS

-280 ANGRVTIDGFYD
+280 SNGRVTIPGFYD
-292 GVELTDETIKI
+292 GIELDKKTLKI
-303 LNEVPD
+303 LAEVPD
-309 NEIDMMNKMEFKTPD
+309 DEEKMMNDMQFKKPD

-331 ESIQFP
+331 ESIQYP
-337 SLNVRGIESGWV
+337 SINVRGIESGWV

-375 QRLHNL
+375 IRLHNL
-381 IKDHIKELGYIVL
+381 IKSHIQELGYYVI
-394 DRTPSK
+394 DRRPTK
-400 EERLKYNKI
+400 DERLKHNKI
-409 VTFKS
+409 VTFVS
-414 TFDYDAFRTEIDS
+414 SFDYDAFRTDIES
-427 DIGKWLVK
+427 EIGKWLVK
-435 SLKKTFDIDPVKK
+435 SLKKTFGIEPVKK

-484 ENIKIENYISGIET
+484 ENIKIENYITGIET
-498 YLGILTDEF
+498 YLGILTDKF